1 MAFFISSIV
10 QITVLYFG
18 LLITASLGKENWD
31 TCHFGSVK
39 CLCQKGKGQT
49 NLLKAD
55 CSNRGLRSVPV
66 FSSNVTWIDLSNNR
80 IYWINNWF
88 PSNVTYLDLSRNSLY
103 RLYGHPFRGLYNL
116 KTLNL
121 ERNQLNQT
129 YFYEGFFD
137 DLHSLTELNLKSN
150 IPTYIPHGY
159 LNDKEYSKLKSLQTL
174 KMDGIGSLTFGKGF
188 GRLEKFQKLDV
199 SGKTGNCSFERIS
212 KDMFLYTPRLVYLD
226 VSACNILEIEE
237 GPFGNLK
244 YLEHLDV
251 SFNQHLGF
259 WSLPNITH
267 DLNKTSIKTFLAK
280 GINCLA
286 GMSGTI
292 LKRSLQYLQNT
303 KISEINFEKNKLE
316 HFELGLL
323 RVLPDTLRTIS
334 MGEMELAQG
343 MFVTDYFLFQNRQ
356 FYNISLQM
364 RSIPYQTFD
373 SHCKHDRYRPR
384 MSIEYFNWL
393 EYDNEQR
400 EASSSTF
407 ISRKKWNDQFLVT
420 FEFPKTLNVFHGNM
434 SRLYG
439 DIPEFKINAPGL
451 REIYMQDNLLY
462 SWDGP
467 VHGIE
472 NIEIANLSNNFC
484 SHISKSFLEHA
495 RGLRILLMSKNNLG
509 RSLLNDVG
517 GEIFR
522 NTVSLEFLDLSDN
535 NITVLS
541 AHMFNNMNQ
550 LRALNLR
557 KNQLLTVNVKMKHMR
572 NINYINLE
580 QNRLA
585 TIESESRTL
594 FKRLFQT
601 SKLVIYFSENPILC
615 SCDNIDFLEWITIN
629 RLHFQ
634 DFFHYN
640 CSFSSSHEFNFM
652 SVMSAKASVT
662 SMKETCKSSIGI
674 YMYIAIAT
682 GVLFLLSIVV
692 GIVLVKKIKCNNRN
706 AETSV

>member
-1 MAFFISSIV
+1 MALLISDII

-18 LLITASLGKENWD
+18 LIITASLGKENWD

-39 CLCQKGKGQT
+39 CLCQKEKGQT

-66 FSSNVTWIDLSNNR
+66 FPSNVTWIDLSNNH

-88 PSNVTYLDLSRNSLY
+88 PSNVSYIDLSRNGLY

-121 ERNQLNQT
+121 GKNRINQT
-129 YFYEGFFD
+129 YFYKGFFA

-150 IPTYIPHGY
+150 IPTYIPYGY
-159 LNDKEYSKLKSLQTL
+159 INDKEYSKLKSLQTL
-174 KMDGIGSLTFGKGF
+174 EMDGVGGLTFGKGF
-188 GRLEKFQKLDV
+188 GSLEKFQKLDV
-199 SGKTGNCSFERIS
+199 SGMTGNCSFQRIS
-212 KDMFLYTPRLVYLD
+212 KDMFLNTPRIVYLD

-237 GPFGNLK
+237 GAFGNLK

-267 DLNKTSIKTFLAK
+267 NLNKTSIKTFRAK

-292 LKRSLQYLQNT
+292 LKPSLQYLQNT
-303 KISEINFEKNKLE
+303 KILEINFEKNKME

-323 RVLPDTLRTIS
+323 RLLPDTLTTLS
-334 MGEMELAQG
+334 MGEMKLAQG
-343 MFVTDYFLFQNRQ
+343 MFVTDYFFFQNRQ

-364 RSIPYQTFD
+364 RSIPYLPSD

-384 MSIEYFNWL
+384 MSLEYFHWL

-420 FEFPKTLNVFHGNM
+420 FEFPKTLNVFHANM

-439 DIPEFKINAPGL
+439 NIPEFKINAPGV

-472 NIEIANLSNNFC
+472 NVEIANLSNNFC
-484 SHISKSFLEHA
+484 SHISKSFLEYA
-495 RGLRILLMSKNNLG
+495 RGLRWLILSKNNIG

-517 GEIFR
+517 GEIFQ
-522 NTVSLEFLDLSDN
+522 NTVSLEVLDLSDN
-535 NITVLS
+535 NIIALS
-541 AHMFNNMNQ
+541 AHMFKNMNK

-557 KNQLLTVNVKMKHMR
+557 NNQLLTVHLKMEHMR
-572 NINYINLE
+572 NINYIILE

-585 TIESESRTL
+585 TIELESRTL
-594 FKRLFQT
+594 FKSLFQI
-601 SKLVIYFSENPILC
+601 SNLVIDLSENPILC
-615 SCDNIDFLEWITIN
+615 SCNNIDFLEWITIN

-634 DFFHYN
+634 DFFFYN
-640 CSFSSSHEFNFM
+640 CSFSSSHGFNFLN
-652 SVMSAKASVT
+652 VISAEASVT
-662 SMKETCKSSIGI
+662 SMKETCKSYISI
-674 YMYIAIAT
+674 YIAIAT
-682 GVLFLLSIVV
+682 AGLFLLSMVV
-692 GIVLVKKIKCNNRN
+692 SIVLVKKIKWNYRN